1 MHIWYTAYSPKTKE
15 FCTIYVIGSA
25 VNGLY
30 EEELLKAFLQKNSE
44 LDIIVNSSDEHL
56 DRIHS
61 EGGINLNN
69 LSEEEKQKYINS
81 VCN

>member
-25 VNGLY
+25 VNGLC

-61 EGGINLNN
+61 
-69 LSEEEKQKYINS
+69 
-81 VCN
+81 

>member
-30 EEELLKAFLQKNSE
+30 EEELLRAFLQKNSE

-81 VCN
+81 VYK